1 MQGEDGKYY
10 YVALDPYNASH
21 LEIIDRVSP
30 LLVNPTPDKF
40 EKGALYT
47 YIIASIITKNPGTG
61 SCSTN
66 SA

>member
-47 YIIASIITKNPGTG
+47 YIIAHRLSQKTRVQEAMFN
-61 SCSTN
+61 
-66 SA
+66 